1 MTKGKG
7 YFVSLETMITL
18 KKGWRADLI
27 CPILVQL
34 NVGPLQIYVSARTMS
49 ENGMGLIAALEV

>member
-27 CPILVQL
+27 CTILVQL
-34 NVGPLQIYVSARTMS
+34 NVGPLQHYVSARTMS

>member
-1 MTKGKG
+1 
-7 YFVSLETMITL
+7 MITL